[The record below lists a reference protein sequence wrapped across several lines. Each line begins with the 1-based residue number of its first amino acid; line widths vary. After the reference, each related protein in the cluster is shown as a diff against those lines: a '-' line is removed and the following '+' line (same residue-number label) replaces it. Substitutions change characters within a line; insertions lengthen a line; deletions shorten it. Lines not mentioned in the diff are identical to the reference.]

1 MAKAVRGEDG
11 ARRLALGPAR
21 LRACSGP
28 REARSGDGYRP
39 STGRAWASA
48 CSGVISRPW
57 ASRACCWIFWTSS
70 AFRTARR
77 PAAVAGRLKLL
88 GHRLTLP
95 LVPARRNPDR
105 DVGLPIE
112 EITEKLDDS
121 RVAGER
127 LDGFRR
133 LPFVDTEKLIRIG
146 WVPAEAGHTTVSIQG
161 NASQVVLRV
170 PGDVAAAITVEDTGA
185 SIEVEL
191 ASFPY
196 AGERT
201 FRSLNYDAAAN
212 RVDVYAEAC
221 VRLPQVLKGS
231 GS

>member
-1 MAKAVRGEDG
+1 VGLTRVLLDFLDEF
-11 ARRLALGPAR
+11 R
-21 LRACSGP
+21 
-28 REARSGDGYRP
+28 
-39 STGRAWASA
+39 
-48 CSGVISRPW
+48 
-57 ASRACCWIFWTSS
+57 
-70 AFRTARR
+70 FRTARR

-212 RVDVYAEAC
+212 RVDVYAELAF
-221 VRLPQVLKGS
+221 GS
-231 GS
+231 LRSSKARAHEALRPGIGDRP